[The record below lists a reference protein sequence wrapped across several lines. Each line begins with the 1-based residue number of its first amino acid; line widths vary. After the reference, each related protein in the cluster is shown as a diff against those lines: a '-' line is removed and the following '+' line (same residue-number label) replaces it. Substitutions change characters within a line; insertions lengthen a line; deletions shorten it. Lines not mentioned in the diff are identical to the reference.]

1 MLFLQRR
8 MWREGG
14 AKCARVG
21 SGFDFKWGG
30 VRVRLTET
38 LFDQTHEKVWEEG
51 EEHSKTFQ
59 NILG

>member
-1 MLFLQRR
+1 MPE
-8 MWREGG
+8 W
-14 AKCARVG
+14 AVG
-21 SGFDFKWGG
+21 STLNGGG